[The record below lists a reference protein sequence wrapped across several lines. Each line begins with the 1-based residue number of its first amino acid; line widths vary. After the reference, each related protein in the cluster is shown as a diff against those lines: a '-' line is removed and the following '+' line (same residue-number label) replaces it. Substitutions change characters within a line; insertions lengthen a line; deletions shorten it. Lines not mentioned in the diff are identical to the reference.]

1 MISIS
6 NLTSNK
12 SGKKFIFSDLNLNFI
27 EKQVSGNRRN
37 SDIVPGNDLVIDYD
51 EEAIKNSIKNILFQR
66 RFLVDLDI
74 NLRKYIGSPASI
86 NLGESLGEDIKRAIS
101 IYETRVSCDKIVVF
115 VNLDQN
121 LYVIT
126 MFIKMLNLNK
136 NIRLNANFTQDGSF
150 DFVK

>member
-1 MISIS
+1 M
-6 NLTSNK
+6 
-12 SGKKFIFSDLNLNFI
+12 
-27 EKQVSGNRRN
+27 EQQVSGNHRN

>member
-12 SGKKFIFSDLNLNFI
+12 SGKKFIFSDLNLNFM
-27 EKQVSGNRRN
+27 EQQVSGNRRN